1 MAEVTQHV
9 VRDHDPQASARAP
22 SLSPPTEKSLAVRVA
37 SFEYQYDLN
46 GNVSAIIDQQ
56 RGTGYNR
63 YMGYDGL
70 DRLMEAG
77 SERFGGDN
85 WNRYTYDV
93 LDNILTAKLPG
104 VRTSRAA

>member
-1 MAEVTQHV
+1 
-9 VRDHDPQASARAP
+9 RDNN
-22 SLSPPTEKSLAVRVA
+22 VA
-37 SFEYQYDLN
+37 SFEYQYDAN
-46 GNVSAIIDQQ
+46 GNVGAIIDQQ

-104 VRTSRAA
+104 VRENNYWYDAKNRLTNVQNNAGATT